1 MVQIPSPKLT
11 AKFTPENQELE
22 DEVAFWNGSFW
33 GGHVNIHALRKKCS
47 YHRLL
52 ISSIWSSCSLK
63 PCRSSWWDLWSCNI
77 LCRICTCS
85 ACIPGSH
92 QSAAKSSCWHSSSAR
107 NPCSEWRPCPCHSL
121 NFWPSSFSNCSTWR
135 TYQYVLQLLEVQ
147 KHLFPPPDI
156 WANCYSS
163 YTWIKGILE
172 GFPFNHH
179 HLGWLLSGFVAIT
192 MICPAKCLVLGCPWK
207 LVSK

>member
-121 NFWPSSFSNCSTWR
+121 NFWPYPFQTVPRGERTNTFCSCSKSKNIFSHLQISGQIATVPTPELREFWR
-135 TYQYVLQLLEVQ
+135 DSLSITTIWDDYSAVLSL
-147 KHLFPPPDI
+147 
-156 WANCYSS
+156 
-163 YTWIKGILE
+163 
-172 GFPFNHH
+172 
-179 HLGWLLSGFVAIT
+179 
-192 MICPAKCLVLGCPWK
+192 
-207 LVSK
+207 